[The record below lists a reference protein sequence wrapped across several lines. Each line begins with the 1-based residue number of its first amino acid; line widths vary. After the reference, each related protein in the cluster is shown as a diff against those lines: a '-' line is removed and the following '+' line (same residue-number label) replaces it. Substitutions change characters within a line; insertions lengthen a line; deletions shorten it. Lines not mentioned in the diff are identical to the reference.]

1 MVQNPKF
8 IKATKIIINVGMDY
22 TPNTVLD
29 KFPRY
34 FSYTMI
40 YYIVYF

>member
-1 MVQNPKF
+1 MVQNPKL
-8 IKATKIIINVGMDY
+8 KKTRKIIINEGMDY